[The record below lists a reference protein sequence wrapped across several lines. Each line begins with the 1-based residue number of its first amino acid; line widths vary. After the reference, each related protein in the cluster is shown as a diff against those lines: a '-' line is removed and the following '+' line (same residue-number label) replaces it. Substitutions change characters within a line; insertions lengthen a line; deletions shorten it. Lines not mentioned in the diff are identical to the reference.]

1 MNRFQKTSNPVGR
14 ALIASALFGF
24 LFAAFAIVLPVQPA
38 QAATPTP
45 GGQAP
50 ISFQPVKPH
59 DERDHGEEEDGDD
72 DGDEHD
78 GEDLHDHPER
88 DGSLQIPPLVIKPK
102 HDDRDGDDD
111 SQGFVAPGVDPAN
124 PGASG
129 LGGRYE
135 VGPVAGGPG
144 YPLGAAAGTLP
155 EDFVE
160 FAPDGGAPVGQ
171 NPIDI
176 RNVNFDQPTP
186 ADVFMQS
193 ATVALGA
200 MGIGALAL
208 VGVTASRGKLV
219 RRPKTARPRNYD
231 YTSAD

>member
-1 MNRFQKTSNPVGR
+1 MNRFQPNSNPTGR
-14 ALIASALFGF
+14 SLVASALFGF

-38 QAATPTP
+38 QAATPTS
-45 GGQAP
+45 GVQAP

-59 DERDHGEEEDGDD
+59 DERDHDEDEDGDD
-72 DGDEHD
+72 DGHED

-111 SQGFVAPGVDPAN
+111 AQGFLAPGADPAN

-129 LGGRYE
+129 FGGRYE

-144 YPLGAAAGTLP
+144 DPLGAAAGTLP
-155 EDFVE
+155 QDFVD

-186 ADVFMQS
+186 AAVFMQS

-200 MGIGALAL
+200 MGIGALVL
-208 VGVTASRGKLV
+208 VGLTASRGKLF
-219 RRPKTARPRNYD
+219 RRNRPAEAKAVD
-231 YTSAD
+231 YHSAD